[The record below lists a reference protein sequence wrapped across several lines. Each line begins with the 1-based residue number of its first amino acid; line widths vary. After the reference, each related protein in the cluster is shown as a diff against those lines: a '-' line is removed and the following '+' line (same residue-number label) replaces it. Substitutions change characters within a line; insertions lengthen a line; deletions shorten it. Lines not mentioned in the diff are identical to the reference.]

1 MASRN
6 IEFKVGAVVLIGL
19 ILLGGSLIWLEQFQ
33 LTNDSK
39 VIKVH
44 FDDVGTLAIGDKVTV
59 SGVHKGKVNKMNLT
73 KGGVEVELVISSE
86 VELMQDAQIV
96 IKNFGVMG
104 ERFVSITPGKD
115 SVELDISQPINGQY
129 DAGLPEVMGLMGEM
143 VVELHELVGTLKKTA
158 VSDSSLNKF
167 SNTIHNLESVS
178 KSLKSY
184 VERNEGKLDQTADNF
199 LKASRQL
206 NRTLNQNANKID
218 SVATRFDRV
227 SIELEKFAGQLD
239 TLSTSAREFADGLN
253 NPDGT
258 LKLLTEDRR
267 LYDDLRKAADNIDD
281 LISDIRANPKKY
293 LTVKV
298 SVF

>member
-6 IEFKVGAVVLIGL
+6 IEFKVGAVVLVGL
-19 ILLGGSLIWLEQFQ
+19 VLLGGSLFWLEQFQ
-33 LTNDSK
+33 LTNNAK
-39 VIKVH
+39 VLKVH

-59 SGVHKGKVNKMNLT
+59 SGVHKGKVNKMVLT
-73 KGGVEVELVISSE
+73 KGGVEVELIVSSD

-115 SVELDISQPINGQY
+115 SVVLDITQPIRGQY

-178 KSLKSY
+178 QSLKSY

-206 NRTLNQNANKID
+206 NRTLTQNANKID
-218 SVATRFDRV
+218 SVATRFDRG
-227 SIELEKFAGQLD
+227 SIELEKFVGQLD
-239 TLSTSAREFADGLN
+239 TLSSSAREFAESLN

-258 LKLLTEDRR
+258 LKLLTDDRR
-267 LYDDLRKAADNIDD
+267 LYDDLRKTADNIDD

-298 SVF
+298 TVF